1 MRKEQQPSI
10 YYIKMNQKHL
20 LFLLSFVM
28 TSNLSAQV
36 RKNESYQRYIE
47 QYKELAIEQ
56 MRKHRIPA
64 SITLAQGIL
73 ESGAGAGQLAL
84 RSNNHFGIKCG
95 SEWTGK
101 TTRHNDDNPRECFR
115 VYKSVKESYEDHS
128 KFLLRDR
135 YKRLF
140 SLHPLDYKA
149 WARGLKACGYAT
161 NPSYAERL
169 ISLIDTYQL
178 YQYDED
184 EYGMPATN
192 TTYEDVSLS
201 IHQIKKNNE
210 VMYIVAN
217 ENDTWDS
224 VAKEMSVSKRKLVKY
239 NETTSSIPVLPGDI
253 IYLEKKRKK
262 ADRKFGRKYWH
273 KIKAGESMYSISQS
287 YGITVASL
295 YKMNFKDSGY
305 VPVAGDLLKVR

>member
-1 MRKEQQPSI
+1 
-10 YYIKMNQKHL
+10 MNQRYPLSIL
-20 LFLLSFVM
+20 LLVIAYS
-28 TSNLSAQV
+28 LSAQV
-36 RKNESYQRYIE
+36 RKNESYQKYIE

-73 ESGAGAGQLAL
+73 ESGAGSGQLAL

-95 SEWTGK
+95 SGWTGK
-101 TTRHNDDNPRECFR
+101 TTRHNDDSPKECFR
-115 VYKSVKESYEDHS
+115 VYKSVRESYEDHS

-169 ISLIDTYQL
+169 ISLIDTYEL
-178 YQYDED
+178 HRYDED
-184 EYGMPATN
+184 EYGIPAIQ
-192 TTYEDVSLS
+192 TYEDVSFS
-201 IHQIKKNNE
+201 THQIKKNNN
-210 VMYIVAN
+210 VMYIIAN
-217 ENDTWDS
+217 EHDTWES
-224 VAKEMSVSKRKLVKY
+224 IAKEMSVSKRKLVKY
-239 NETTSSIPVLPGDI
+239 NETTASIPLLAGDI
-253 IYLEKKRKK
+253 IYLEKKRKR

-287 YGITVASL
+287 YAINVASL
-295 YKMNFKDSGY
+295 YKMNYKDSSY
-305 VPVAGDLLKVR
+305 IPVAGDLLKVR